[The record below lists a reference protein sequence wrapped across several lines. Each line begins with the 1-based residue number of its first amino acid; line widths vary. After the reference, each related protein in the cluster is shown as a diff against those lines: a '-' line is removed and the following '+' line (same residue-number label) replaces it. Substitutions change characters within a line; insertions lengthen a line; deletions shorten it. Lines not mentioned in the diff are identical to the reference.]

1 MGFFNNLLQGNRGRY
16 TRHMSTHHA
25 GQDAG
30 ILAEGRKQQAA
41 LGGGFKISK
50 PGRHFIETDKG

>member
-1 MGFFNNLLQGNRGRY
+1 
-16 TRHMSTHHA
+16 MSTHHA

-50 PGRHFIETDKG
+50 PGRHFIETGKG